1 MSINVG
7 EVVAVRGTLVTL
19 RIFEES
25 SLETLFYEGKKYKGV
40 SIREYIGVKRGFCLI
55 VCIIEGEYLDEN
67 RFEHE
72 DNKKQYVRKVEV
84 KPIGYFEQSKF
95 KDGIKLMPMIKDKAF
110 LLNESQVVQ
119 IYSQGTDGKF
129 NIGRM
134 LKEDIPVSLP
144 WQRIFNSHIG
154 IFGNTGSGK
163 SNTLTKLYSE
173 LFDNYEEDLKGK
185 SVFLLIDFNG
195 EYTGSQL
202 IKKEG
207 NKQTYQLSTG
217 KIKGDKFP
225 LSSSQIWNTE
235 ILALLFQ
242 ATSNTQTPFLN
253 RVIEKRAKHNGSADS
268 LKDYVISTFY
278 LCFVNPAQNKEFLIQ
293 LKVIAKHLNHEPLI
307 QKLDNIIWYDR
318 NVEKA
323 KFACKGVPH
332 WEFFENSEGFNA
344 HLRPLLDGID
354 TTQVDA
360 FDDLVVRINIQLLR
374 DLTYGYIQFDH
385 IQPLLKRV
393 EASIIDLNKIFDVK
407 EDEDNKFSLLN
418 VVSLRSCNQA
428 TKKIVPLLLA
438 KMFYQSH
445 RDTVGNPPDKT
456 LHFIIDE
463 AHNILSQQSNREQES
478 WKDYRLEMFEEIIK
492 EGRKFGMYLTLSS
505 QRPADISPT
514 IMSQIHNF
522 FIHRLVNDKDLF
534 LIDNTIST
542 LDRMSK
548 SLIPNLSKGS
558 CVITGTAF
566 DLPLIMQVDYI
577 EDKES
582 RPASDDV
589 DLEILWGVK
598 DSHNIQRDTQ

>member
-7 EVVAVRGTLVTL
+7 EVVAVKGVQVTL

-25 SLETLFYEGKKYKGV
+25 NIETIFYDGRKYKGV

-55 VCIIEGEYLDEN
+55 VCVIEGEYLDEN

-72 DNKKQYVRKVEV
+72 DNKKQYIRKVEV
-84 KPIGYFEQSKF
+84 KPIGYFEQAKF
-95 KDGIKLMPMIKDKAF
+95 HDGIKLMPMIKDKAS
-110 LLNESQVVQ
+110 LLSERQVVQ
-119 IYSQGTDGKF
+119 IFSQGVDGKF

-134 LKEDIPVSLP
+134 LQEDTPINLP
-144 WQRIFNSHIG
+144 WQKIFNSHIG

-173 LFDNYEEDLKGK
+173 LFYNFENNLKGK
-185 SVFLLIDFNG
+185 SEFLLIDFNG
-195 EYTGSQL
+195 EYTGDQL
-202 IKKEG
+202 IKDSN
-207 NKQTYQLSTG
+207 NKKSYKLSTG
-217 KIKGDKFP
+217 RVKGDKFP
-225 LSSSQIWNTE
+225 LPSDQIWNSE

-253 RVIEKRAKHNGSADS
+253 RVVTKRENHKSKGDS

-278 LCFVNPAQNKEFLIQ
+278 LCFVNPEQNKTFLIQ
-293 LKVIAKHLNHEPLI
+293 LKVIAKHLNHVPLI
-307 QKLDNIIWYDR
+307 EKLDNIFWWDK
-318 NVEKA
+318 NS
-323 KFACKGVPH
+323 KFACKASSN
-332 WEFFENSEGFNA
+332 WEFFENKEGFDS
-344 HLRPLLDGID
+344 HLRPLLEGIA
-354 TTQVDA
+354 TASVDA
-360 FDDLVVRINIQLLR
+360 FDELIVRINIQLLR
-374 DLTYGYIQFDH
+374 DLIYGYIQFDH

-393 EASIIDLNKIFDVK
+393 ESSIQDLNKIFDVK
-407 EDEDNKFSLLN
+407 DGVESKFKLLN
-418 VVSLRSCNQA
+418 VISLRSCNQA

-438 KMFYQSH
+438 KMFYQYH
-445 RDTVGNPPDKT
+445 RDSVATPPDKT

-463 AHNILSQQSNREQES
+463 AHNILSQHSSREHEN
-478 WKDYRLEMFEEIIK
+478 WKDYRLEMFEEIVK

-514 IMSQIHNF
+514 IMSQLHNF

-558 CVITGTAF
+558 CIITGTAF
-566 DLPLIMQVDYI
+566 DLPLVIQVDFI
-577 EDKES
+577 KEKES
-582 RPASDDV
+582 RPYSDDV
-589 DLEILWGVK
+589 DLEFLWDIK
-598 DSHNIQRDTQ
+598 

>member
-7 EVVAVRGTLVTL
+7 EVVAVKGVQVTL

-25 SLETLFYEGKKYKGV
+25 NIETIFYDGRKYKGV

-55 VCIIEGEYLDEN
+55 VCVIEGEYLDEN

-72 DNKKQYVRKVEV
+72 DNKKQYIRKVEV
-84 KPIGYFEQSKF
+84 KPIGYFEQAKF
-95 KDGIKLMPMIKDKAF
+95 HDGIKLMPMIKDKAS
-110 LLNESQVVQ
+110 LLSEIQVVQ
-119 IYSQGTDGKF
+119 IFSQGVDGKF

-134 LKEDIPVSLP
+134 LQEDTPINLP
-144 WQRIFNSHIG
+144 WQKIFNSHIG

-173 LFDNYEEDLKGK
+173 LFYNFENNLKGK
-185 SVFLLIDFNG
+185 SEFLLIDFNG
-195 EYTGSQL
+195 EYTGDQL
-202 IKKEG
+202 IKDSN
-207 NKQTYQLSTG
+207 NKKSYKLSTG
-217 KIKGDKFP
+217 RVKGDKFP
-225 LSSSQIWNTE
+225 LPSDQLWNSE

-253 RVIEKRAKHNGSADS
+253 RVVTKRENHKSKGDS

-278 LCFVNPAQNKEFLIQ
+278 LCFVNPEQNKTFLIQ
-293 LKVIAKHLNHEPLI
+293 LKVIAKHLNHVPLI
-307 QKLDNIIWYDR
+307 EKLDNIFWWDK
-318 NVEKA
+318 NS
-323 KFACKGVPH
+323 KFACKASSN
-332 WEFFENSEGFNA
+332 WEFFENKEGFDS
-344 HLRPLLDGID
+344 HLRPLLEGIA
-354 TTQVDA
+354 TASVDA
-360 FDDLVVRINIQLLR
+360 FDELIIRINIQLLR
-374 DLTYGYIQFDH
+374 DLIYGYIQFDH

-393 EASIIDLNKIFDVK
+393 ESSIQDLNKIFDVK
-407 EDEDNKFSLLN
+407 DGVESKFKLLN
-418 VVSLRSCNQA
+418 VISLRSCNQA

-438 KMFYQSH
+438 KMFYQYH
-445 RDTVGNPPDKT
+445 RDSVATPPDKT

-463 AHNILSQQSNREQES
+463 AHNILSQQSSREHES
-478 WKDYRLEMFEEIIK
+478 WKDYRLEMFEEIVK

-514 IMSQIHNF
+514 IMSQLHNF

-558 CVITGTAF
+558 CIITGTAF
-566 DLPLIMQVDYI
+566 DLPLVIQVDFI
-577 EDKES
+577 KEKES
-582 RPASDDV
+582 RPYSDDV
-589 DLEILWGVK
+589 DLEFLWDIK
-598 DSHNIQRDTQ
+598 

>member
-7 EVVAVRGTLVTL
+7 EVVAVKGVQVTL

-25 SLETLFYEGKKYKGV
+25 NIETIFYDGRKYKGV

-55 VCIIEGEYLDEN
+55 VCVIEGEYLDEN

-72 DNKKQYVRKVEV
+72 DNKKQYIRKVEV
-84 KPIGYFEQSKF
+84 KPIGYFEQAKF
-95 KDGIKLMPMIKDKAF
+95 HDGIKLMPMIKDKAS
-110 LLNESQVVQ
+110 LLSEIQVVQ
-119 IYSQGTDGKF
+119 IFSQGVDGKF

-134 LKEDIPVSLP
+134 LQEDTPINLP
-144 WQRIFNSHIG
+144 WQKIFNSHIG

-173 LFDNYEEDLKGK
+173 FFYNFENNLKGK
-185 SVFLLIDFNG
+185 SEFLLIDFNG
-195 EYTGSQL
+195 EYTGDQL
-202 IKKEG
+202 IKDSN
-207 NKQTYQLSTG
+207 NKKSYKLSTG
-217 KIKGDKFP
+217 RVKGDKFP
-225 LSSSQIWNTE
+225 LPSDQLWNSE

-253 RVIEKRAKHNGSADS
+253 RVVTKRENHKSKGDS

-278 LCFVNPAQNKEFLIQ
+278 LCFVNPEQNKTFLIQ
-293 LKVIAKHLNHEPLI
+293 LKVIAKHLNHVPLI
-307 QKLDNIIWYDR
+307 EKLDNIFWWDK
-318 NVEKA
+318 NS
-323 KFACKGVPH
+323 KFACKASSN
-332 WEFFENSEGFNA
+332 WEFFENKEGFDS
-344 HLRPLLDGID
+344 HLRPLLEGIA
-354 TTQVDA
+354 TASVDA
-360 FDDLVVRINIQLLR
+360 FDELIIRINIQLLR
-374 DLTYGYIQFDH
+374 DLIYGYIQFDH

-393 EASIIDLNKIFDVK
+393 ESSIQDLNKIFDVK
-407 EDEDNKFSLLN
+407 DGVESKFKLLN
-418 VVSLRSCNQA
+418 VISLRSCNQA

-438 KMFYQSH
+438 KMFYQYH
-445 RDTVGNPPDKT
+445 RDSVATPPDKT

-463 AHNILSQQSNREQES
+463 AHNILSQQSSREHES
-478 WKDYRLEMFEEIIK
+478 WKDYRLEMFEEIVK

-514 IMSQIHNF
+514 IMSQLHNF

-558 CVITGTAF
+558 CIITGTAF
-566 DLPLIMQVDYI
+566 DLPLVIQVDFI
-577 EDKES
+577 KEKES
-582 RPASDDV
+582 RPYSDDV
-589 DLEILWGVK
+589 DLEFLWDIK
-598 DSHNIQRDTQ
+598 